1 MTKVLHEVVTLRWR
15 RASNT
20 IAWGI
25 LYNCNELRK
34 VRLDKR
40 YSLSKHVVRGCFH
53 YQPESMGIIACG
65 FIDLVTAR
73 IFQDAFFASL

>member
-1 MTKVLHEVVTLRWR
+1 METRQQHHCM
-15 RASNT
+15 
-20 IAWGI
+20 GI